1 MKTSTNHFSVRLAV
15 STALLLLFCIGR
27 ASAQSDYTA
36 ITIENGGTITGTVKW
51 SGATPKAPKLPIT
64 KDASVCDPESHK
76 VRDLE
81 RLEVGA
87 DGGVANTVVFLKD
100 VTKGKAMDL
109 PDARQHLD
117 QRNCRY
123 VPHILLIPQGGN
135 LQAKSSDPVLHTVH
149 MTGAAS
155 NNIPFPMQNQAIP
168 INLPRAGVVELKC
181 NAGHVW
187 MNAEILIVKHPYYA
201 VTDEHGFFKLSD
213 VPPGEYEIE
222 AWHEGW
228 QNMSEES
235 VLDVAAQV
243 RVKRPVYSAP
253 ETWAKKVSVKPGETA
268 EVNFAIAAN
277 RNIVAAST
285 H

>member
-1 MKTSTNHFSVRLAV
+1 MIAPNRFCARFAV
-15 STALLLLFCIGR
+15 FAALLLLSSAR
-27 ASAQSDYTA
+27 RVAAQSDYTVIKVEDGGA
-36 ITIENGGTITGTVKW
+36 ISGTVKW
-51 SGATPKAPKLPIT
+51 SGPAPKSPKLPIT
-64 KDASVCDPESHK
+64 KDPSVCDPDSHK

-81 RLEVGA
+81 RLEVGS
-87 DGGVANTVVFLKD
+87 DGGVANTVVFLKNI
-100 VTKGKAMDL
+100 TQGKAMDL

-117 QRNCRY
+117 QKGCRY
-123 VPHILLIPQGGN
+123 VPHIMLIPQGGS
-135 LQAKSSDPVLHTVH
+135 LDAKSSDPVLHTVH

-155 NNIPFPMQNQAIP
+155 NNIPFPMQNQVISM
-168 INLPRAGVVELKC
+168 NLPRAGVVELKC

-201 VTDEHGFFKLSD
+201 VTDEHGFFKLTD

-253 ETWAKKVSVKPGETA
+253 ETWAKKVNVKRGATT
-268 EVNFAIAAN
+268 EVDFTIAAK
-277 RNIVAAST
+277 
-285 H
+285 

>member
-1 MKTSTNHFSVRLAV
+1 MKTSANHFSARLAV
-15 STALLLLFCIGR
+15 SAAFLFLFCIGR

-36 ITIENGGTITGTVKW
+36 ITVENGGTITGTVKW
-51 SGATPKAPKLPIT
+51 SGPAPKVPKLPIT
-64 KDASVCDPESHK
+64 KDASVCDPELHR

-87 DGGVANTVVFLKD
+87 DGGVGNTVVFLKD
-100 VTKGKAMDL
+100 ITKGKAMDL
-109 PDARQHLD
+109 PDTRQHLD

-253 ETWAKKVSVKPGETA
+253 ETWAKKISVKPGETA

>member
-1 MKTSTNHFSVRLAV
+1 MKTSTKHFCVRLAL
-15 STALLLLFCIGR
+15 STPLLFLFCIGR
-27 ASAQSDYTA
+27 ASAQSDYTV
-36 ITIENGGTITGTVKW
+36 ITVENGGTIAGTVKW
-51 SGATPKAPKLPIT
+51 PGPAPKAPKLPIT
-64 KDASVCDPESHK
+64 KDTGVCDPESHK

-81 RLEVGA
+81 RLEIGP
-87 DGGVANTVVFLKD
+87 DGGVANTVVFLKGI
-100 VTKGKAMDL
+100 TKGKAMDL
-109 PDARQHLD
+109 PDTRQHLD

-123 VPHILLIPQGGN
+123 LPHIMLIPQGGN
-135 LQAKSSDPVLHTVH
+135 LQVKSSDPVLHTVH

-155 NNIPFPMQNQAIP
+155 NNIPFPMQNQIVS

-187 MNAEILIVKHPYYA
+187 MNAEILIVTHPYYA
-201 VTDEHGFFKLSD
+201 ITDEHGFFKLND

-243 RVKRPVYSAP
+243 RVKRPVYSPP
-253 ETWAKKVSVKPGETA
+253 ETWAKKVTVRPREA
-268 EVNFAIAAN
+268 VEVNFAIGAN
-277 RNIVAAST
+277 RNIAVAGNQ
-285 H
+285 

>member
-1 MKTSTNHFSVRLAV
+1 MKTATHLLCVRLVAAA
-15 STALLLLFCIGR
+15 SLFLFGAAS
-27 ASAQSDYTA
+27 ASAQSSYSVMKV
-36 ITIENGGTITGTVKW
+36 ENGGDLTRTVKW
-51 SGATPKAPKLPIT
+51 SGPAPKAPKLPIT

-100 VTKGKAMDL
+100 ITKGKAMDL
-109 PDARQHLD
+109 PDTRQHLD

-155 NNIPFPMQNQAIP
+155 NNIPFPMQNQMIP

-181 NAGHVW
+181 NAGNVW
-187 MNAEILIVKHPYYA
+187 MNAELLIVKHPYYA
-201 VTDEHGFFKLSD
+201 ATAEHGVFTLSD
-213 VPPGEYEIE
+213 LPPGDYEL
-222 AWHEGW
+222 
-228 QNMSEES
+228 Q
-235 VLDVAAQV
+235 
-243 RVKRPVYSAP
+243 
-253 ETWAKKVSVKPGETA
+253 A
-268 EVNFAIAAN
+268 E
-277 RNIVAAST
+277 
-285 H
+285 

>member
-1 MKTSTNHFSVRLAV
+1 MKTATHLLCVRLVA
-15 STALLLLFCIGR
+15 AAFLFIFFGASS

-36 ITIENGGTITGTVKW
+36 IKVDDGGTITGTVKW
-51 SGATPKAPKLPIT
+51 SGPTPKAPKLPIT

-81 RLEVGA
+81 RLEIGA
-87 DGGVANTVVFLKD
+87 DGGVANTVVFLKNI
-100 VTKGKAMDL
+100 TKGKAMDL
-109 PDARQHLD
+109 PEARGHLD
-117 QRNCRY
+117 QKNCRY
-123 VPHILLIPQGGN
+123 VPHIMLIPQGGN
-135 LQAKSSDPVLHTVH
+135 LDAKSSDPVLHTVH

-155 NNIPFPMQNQAIP
+155 NNIPFPMQNQMIP
-168 INLPRAGVVELKC
+168 ISLPRAGVVELKC

-187 MNAEILIVKHPYYA
+187 MNAEILIVNHPYYA
-201 VTDEHGFFKLSD
+201 VTDAHGSFKLTD

-243 RVKRPVYSAP
+243 RVKRPVYSP
-253 ETWAKKVSVKPGETA
+253 PQTWAKKVKVKPGETA
-268 EVNFAIAAN
+268 EVNFAISAK
-277 RNIVAAST
+277 
-285 H
+285 

>member
-1 MKTSTNHFSVRLAV
+1 MKTATHLLCVRLVA
-15 STALLLLFCIGR
+15 AAFLFIFFGASS

-36 ITIENGGTITGTVKW
+36 IKVDDGGTITGTVKW
-51 SGATPKAPKLPIT
+51 SGPTPKAPKLPIT

-81 RLEVGA
+81 RLEIGA
-87 DGGVANTVVFLKD
+87 DGGVANTVVFLKNI
-100 VTKGKAMDL
+100 TKGKAMDL
-109 PDARQHLD
+109 PEARGHLD
-117 QRNCRY
+117 QKNCRY
-123 VPHILLIPQGGN
+123 VPHIMLVPQGGN
-135 LQAKSSDPVLHTVH
+135 LEAKSSDPVLHTVH

-155 NNIPFPMQNQAIP
+155 NNIPFPMQNQVIP
-168 INLPRAGVVELKC
+168 VNMPRNGVVELKC

-213 VPPGEYEIE
+213 VPPGEFEIE

-243 RVKRPVYSAP
+243 RVKRPVYSP
-253 ETWAKKVSVKPGETA
+253 PQTWAKKVKVKPGETA
-268 EVNFAIAAN
+268 EVNFAISAK
-277 RNIVAAST
+277 
-285 H
+285 

>member
-1 MKTSTNHFSVRLAV
+1 MKTATHLLCVRLVAAA
-15 STALLLLFCIGR
+15 SLFLFGAAS
-27 ASAQSDYTA
+27 ASAQSGYSVMKV
-36 ITIENGGTITGTVKW
+36 ENGGTITGTVKW
-51 SGATPKAPKLPIT
+51 SGPTPKAPKLPIT
-64 KDASVCDPESHK
+64 KDSSVCDPESHK

-81 RLEVGA
+81 RLEIGS

-100 VTKGKAMDL
+100 ITKGKAMDL
-109 PDARQHLD
+109 PEAREHLD
-117 QRNCRY
+117 QKNCRY
-123 VPHILLIPQGGN
+123 VPHIMLIPQGDN

-155 NNIPFPMQNQAIP
+155 NNIPFPMQNQMIP
-168 INLPRAGVVELKC
+168 ISLPRAGVVELKC

-187 MNAEILIVKHPYYA
+187 MNAEILIVNHPYYA
-201 VTDEHGFFKLSD
+201 VTDEHGSFKLND

-243 RVKRPVYSAP
+243 RVKRPVYSP
-253 ETWAKKVSVKPGETA
+253 PQTWAKKVSVKPGETA
-268 EVNFAIAAN
+268 EVNFAISAK
-277 RNIVAAST
+277 
-285 H
+285 

>member
-1 MKTSTNHFSVRLAV
+1 MKTATY
-15 STALLLLFCIGR
+15 LFCMRLVAAASLLIFCAGR
-27 ASAQSDYTA
+27 ASAQSDYTV
-36 ITIENGGTITGTVKW
+36 IKVENGGTITGTVKW
-51 SGATPKAPKLPIT
+51 SGPAPKTPKLPIT
-64 KDASVCDPESHK
+64 KDPGVCDPASHK
-76 VRDLE
+76 IRDLE
-81 RLEVGA
+81 RLEVGP

-100 VTKGKAMDL
+100 ITTGKAMDL
-109 PDARQHLD
+109 PEARQHLD
-117 QRNCRY
+117 QKNCRY
-123 VPHILLIPQGGN
+123 LPHIMLVPQGGN
-135 LQAKSSDPVLHTVH
+135 LDIKSSDPVLHTVH

-155 NNIPFPMQNQAIP
+155 NNIPFPMQNQMIP

-201 VTDEHGFFKLSD
+201 VTDDHGFFKLTD
-213 VPPGEYEIE
+213 VPAGEYEIE

-243 RVKRPVYSAP
+243 RVKRPVYSPP

-268 EVNFAIAAN
+268 EVNFTISAEKQV
-277 RNIVAAST
+277 RN
-285 H
+285 

>member
-1 MKTSTNHFSVRLAV
+1 MKTATHLLCVRLVA
-15 STALLLLFCIGR
+15 AAFLFIFGPAS

-36 ITIENGGTITGTVKW
+36 IKVDDGGTITGTVKW
-51 SGATPKAPKLPIT
+51 SGPTPKAPKLPIT

-81 RLEVGA
+81 RLEIGA
-87 DGGVANTVVFLKD
+87 DGGVANTVVFLKNI
-100 VTKGKAMDL
+100 TKGKAMDL
-109 PDARQHLD
+109 PEARGHLD
-117 QRNCRY
+117 QKNCRY
-123 VPHILLIPQGGN
+123 VPHIMLVPQGGN
-135 LQAKSSDPVLHTVH
+135 LEAKSSDPVLHTVH

-155 NNIPFPMQNQAIP
+155 NNIPFPMQNQVIP
-168 INLPRAGVVELKC
+168 VNLPRNGVVELKC

-187 MNAEILIVKHPYYA
+187 MNAEILIVNHPYYA
-201 VTDEHGFFKLSD
+201 VTDAHGSFKLTD

-243 RVKRPVYSAP
+243 RVKRPVYSP
-253 ETWAKKVSVKPGETA
+253 PQTWAKKVKVKPGETA
-268 EVNFAIAAN
+268 EVNFAISAK
-277 RNIVAAST
+277 
-285 H
+285 

>member
-1 MKTSTNHFSVRLAV
+1 MKTATHLLCVRLVA
-15 STALLLLFCIGR
+15 AAFLFIFFGASS

-36 ITIENGGTITGTVKW
+36 IKVDDGGTITGTVKW
-51 SGATPKAPKLPIT
+51 SGPTPKAPKLPIT

-81 RLEVGA
+81 RLEIGS
-87 DGGVANTVVFLKD
+87 DGGVANTVVFLKNI
-100 VTKGKAMDL
+100 TKGKAMDL
-109 PDARQHLD
+109 PEARGHLD
-117 QRNCRY
+117 QKNCRY
-123 VPHILLIPQGGN
+123 VPHIMLVPQGGN
-135 LQAKSSDPVLHTVH
+135 LEAKSSDPVLHTVH

-155 NNIPFPMQNQAIP
+155 NNIPFPMQNQVIP
-168 INLPRAGVVELKC
+168 VNLPRNGVVELKC

-187 MNAEILIVKHPYYA
+187 MNAEILIVNHPYYA
-201 VTDEHGFFKLSD
+201 VTDAHGSFKLTD

-243 RVKRPVYSAP
+243 RVKRPVYSP
-253 ETWAKKVSVKPGETA
+253 PQTWAKKVKVKPGETA
-268 EVNFAIAAN
+268 EVNFAISAK
-277 RNIVAAST
+277 
-285 H
+285 

>member
-1 MKTSTNHFSVRLAV
+1 MKIAKHLFCVRLLAAASPFIFGAV
-15 STALLLLFCIGR
+15 R

-36 ITIENGGTITGTVKW
+36 ITVENGGTITGTVKW
-51 SGATPKAPKLPIT
+51 SGPTPKVPKLPIT

-81 RLEVGA
+81 RLEIGS
-87 DGGVANTVVFLKD
+87 DSGVANTVVFLKD
-100 VTKGKAMDL
+100 ITRGKAMDL
-109 PDARQHLD
+109 PEAREHLD
-117 QRNCRY
+117 QKNCRY
-123 VPHILLIPQGGN
+123 VPHIMLIPQGGN
-135 LQAKSSDPVLHTVH
+135 LDAKSSDPVLHTVH

-155 NNIPFPMQNQAIP
+155 NNIPFPMQNQMIP
-168 INLPRAGVVELKC
+168 ISLPHAGVVELKC

-187 MNAEILIVKHPYYA
+187 MNAEILIVSHPYYA
-201 VTDEHGFFKLSD
+201 VTDEHGYFKLTG

-243 RVKRPVYSAP
+243 RVKRPIYSPP
-253 ETWAKKVSVKPGETA
+253 ETWAKKVHVKPGETA
-268 EVNFAIAAN
+268 EVNFAISANKNIAAAGN
-277 RNIVAAST
+277 R
-285 H
+285 

>member
-1 MKTSTNHFSVRLAV
+1 MKTATHLFCVRLVAAA
-15 STALLLLFCIGR
+15 SLFLFGAAS
-27 ASAQSDYTA
+27 ASAQSGYSV
-36 ITIENGGTITGTVKW
+36 IKVENGGTITGTVKW
-51 SGATPKAPKLPIT
+51 SGPAPKAPKLPIT
-64 KDASVCDPESHK
+64 KDSSVCDPESHK

-81 RLEVGA
+81 RLEIGS

-100 VTKGKAMDL
+100 ITKGKAMDL
-109 PDARQHLD
+109 PEAREHLD
-117 QRNCRY
+117 QKNCRY
-123 VPHILLIPQGGN
+123 VPHIMLIPQGGN

-155 NNIPFPMQNQAIP
+155 NNIPFPMQNQMIP
-168 INLPRAGVVELKC
+168 ISLPRAGVVELKC

-187 MNAEILIVKHPYYA
+187 MNAEILIVNHPYYA
-201 VTDEHGFFKLSD
+201 VTDEHGSFKLND

-243 RVKRPVYSAP
+243 RVKRPVYSPP
-253 ETWAKKVSVKPGETA
+253 ETWAKKVNVKPGETA
-268 EVNFAIAAN
+268 EINFAISAN
-277 RNIVAAST
+277 KNIAASGNR
-285 H
+285 

>member
-1 MKTSTNHFSVRLAV
+1 MKTSANHFSARLAV
-15 STALLLLFCIGR
+15 SAALLFLFCIGR

-36 ITIENGGTITGTVKW
+36 ITVENGGTITGTVKW
-51 SGATPKAPKLPIT
+51 SGPAPKVPKLPIT
-64 KDASVCDPESHK
+64 KDASVCDPELHR

-87 DGGVANTVVFLKD
+87 DGGVGNTVVFLKD
-100 VTKGKAMDL
+100 ITKGKAMDL
-109 PDARQHLD
+109 PDTRQHLD

-201 VTDEHGFFKLSD
+201 VSDEHGFFKLSD

-253 ETWAKKVSVKPGETA
+253 ETWAKKISVKPGETA

>member
-1 MKTSTNHFSVRLAV
+1 MKTATHLLCVRLVA
-15 STALLLLFCIGR
+15 AAFLFIFFGASS

-36 ITIENGGTITGTVKW
+36 IKVDDGGTITGTVKW
-51 SGATPKAPKLPIT
+51 SGPTPKAPKLPIT

-81 RLEVGA
+81 RLEIGA
-87 DGGVANTVVFLKD
+87 DGGVANTVVFLKNI
-100 VTKGKAMDL
+100 TKGKAMDL
-109 PDARQHLD
+109 PEARGHLD
-117 QRNCRY
+117 QKNCRY
-123 VPHILLIPQGGN
+123 VPHIMLVPQGGN
-135 LQAKSSDPVLHTVH
+135 LEAKSSDPVLHTVH

-155 NNIPFPMQNQAIP
+155 NNIPFPMQNQVIP
-168 INLPRAGVVELKC
+168 VNLPRNGVVELKC

-187 MNAEILIVKHPYYA
+187 MNAEILIVNHPYYA
-201 VTDEHGFFKLSD
+201 VTDAHGSFKLTD

-243 RVKRPVYSAP
+243 RVKRPVYSP
-253 ETWAKKVSVKPGETA
+253 PQTWAKKVKVKPGETA
-268 EVNFAIAAN
+268 EVNFAISAK
-277 RNIVAAST
+277 
-285 H
+285 

>member
-1 MKTSTNHFSVRLAV
+1 MNTAGKHFCVKLAV
-15 STALLLLFCIGR
+15 AAALLSIFDAGR
-27 ASAQSDYTA
+27 ASAQADYTVV
-36 ITIENGGTITGTVKW
+36 TVQNGGTITGTVKW
-51 SGATPKAPKLPIT
+51 SGPAPKTPKLPIT
-64 KDASVCDPESHK
+64 KDASVCDPGSHK
-76 VRDLE
+76 IRDLE
-81 RLEVGA
+81 RLEVGP

-100 VTKGKAMDL
+100 ITKGKAMDL
-109 PDARQHLD
+109 PESREHLD
-117 QRNCRY
+117 QKNCRY
-123 VPHILLIPQGGN
+123 VPHIMLIPQGGN
-135 LQAKSSDPVLHTVH
+135 LEAKSSDPVLHTVH

-155 NNIPFPMQNQAIP
+155 NNIPFPMQNQMIP
-168 INLPRAGVVELKC
+168 INLPRNGVVELKC

-187 MNAEILIVKHPYYA
+187 MNAEIIIVKHPYYA

-213 VPPGEYEIE
+213 VPPGEYELE

-268 EVNFAIAAN
+268 EVNFNISAEKQV
-277 RNIVAAST
+277 RN
-285 H
+285 

>member
-1 MKTSTNHFSVRLAV
+1 MKTSANHFSARLAV
-15 STALLLLFCIGR
+15 SAAFLFLFCIGR

-36 ITIENGGTITGTVKW
+36 ITVENGGTITGTVKW
-51 SGATPKAPKLPIT
+51 SGPAPKVPKLPIT
-64 KDASVCDPESHK
+64 KDASVCDPELHR

-87 DGGVANTVVFLKD
+87 DGGVGNTVVFLKD
-100 VTKGKAMDL
+100 ITKGKAMDL
-109 PDARQHLD
+109 PDTRQHLD